1 MWWALRLLNINFYG
15 IYGEFMIKKDKLE
28 IQALA
33 KEGKRLSKIMEQDF
47 PEYDYWEI
55 YEVVHDSGGKSALG
69 VKRTIAN
76 RLATLAGTGRK
87 KEREIVIEEVEDLV
101 WHLYESLK
109 SSQQKLQAIRK
120 ALDK

>member
-1 MWWALRLLNINFYG
+1 MNKNN
-15 IYGEFMIKKDKLE
+15 KSE

-33 KEGKRLSKIMEQDF
+33 QEGKQLSKIMEEDF
-47 PEYDYWEI
+47 PEFDYWEI
-55 YEVVHDSGGKSALG
+55 YKAVHDEGGKSALG

-76 RLATLAGTGRK
+76 RLTTLASTGK
-87 KEREIVIEEVEDLV
+87 KHERQAIIEEVEDLV

-109 SSQQKLQAIRK
+109 TSQQKLQTIRK

>member
-1 MWWALRLLNINFYG
+1 MN
-15 IYGEFMIKKDKLE
+15 KKDKSG
-28 IQALA
+28 IQVLA
-33 KEGKRLSKIMEQDF
+33 QEGKQISKIWEQDF

-55 YEVVHDSGGKSALG
+55 YEAICDGGGKSALG

-76 RLATLAGTGRK
+76 RLTTLAETRK
-87 KEREIVIEEVEDLV
+87 KDERAEIIEEVEELV

-109 SSQQKLQAIRK
+109 TSQVKLQAIRT